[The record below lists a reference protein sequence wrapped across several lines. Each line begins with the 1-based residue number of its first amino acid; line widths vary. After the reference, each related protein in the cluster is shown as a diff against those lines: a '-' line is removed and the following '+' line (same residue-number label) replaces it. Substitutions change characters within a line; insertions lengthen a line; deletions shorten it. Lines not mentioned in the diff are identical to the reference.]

1 MYNVEKYRAALK
13 DLKESI
19 QEMDNAMDGLQFEH
33 GEGGISSRAK
43 TYADE
48 LEDNLIDAML
58 NFNIVSAMILE
69 EKNND

>member
-1 MYNVEKYRAALK
+1 
-13 DLKESI
+13 
-19 QEMDNAMDGLQFEH
+19 MDGLQFEH
-33 GEGGISSRAK
+33 VEGGISSRAK